1 MTAIVEIT
9 PTAEPPQKPAA
20 HAYDMSLE
28 SAPEMRAAFK
38 AIDRWESDGSAV
50 RFTAPASHLRRD
62 GAVGRS

>member
-1 MTAIVEIT
+1 MTTIVEFAR
-9 PTAEPPQKPAA
+9 TARPQQKSAA